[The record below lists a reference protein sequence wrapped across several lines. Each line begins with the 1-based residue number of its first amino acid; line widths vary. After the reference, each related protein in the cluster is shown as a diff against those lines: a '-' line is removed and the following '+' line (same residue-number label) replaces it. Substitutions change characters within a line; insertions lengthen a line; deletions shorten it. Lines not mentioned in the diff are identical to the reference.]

1 MDQADLYDQFG
12 NYMGPEL
19 ESDEEDDD
27 EQQNGYRQELG
38 NVDQTSDMVCRWKDK
53 IFFFLLI
60 LIISRKMMVMKLEV
74 KMKQLMSRIYQQLLF
89 CMKIKNII
97 QVL

>member
-1 MDQADLYDQFG
+1 
-12 NYMGPEL
+12 
-19 ESDEEDDD
+19 
-27 EQQNGYRQELG
+27 
-38 NVDQTSDMVCRWKDK
+38 MVCRWKDK